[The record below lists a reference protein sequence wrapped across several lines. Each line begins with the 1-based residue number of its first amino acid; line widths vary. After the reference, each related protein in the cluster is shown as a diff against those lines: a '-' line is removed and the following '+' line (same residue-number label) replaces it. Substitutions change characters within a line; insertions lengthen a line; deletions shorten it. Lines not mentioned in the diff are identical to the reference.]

1 MVHSFWFR
9 QSPTDQ
15 ESHLHY
21 LPDPHCSFHSTY
33 PISSYLPS
41 HMTHTIVIR
50 HLTGTQKGKDQVIT
64 SQEVSLG
71 TGPGNTVRL
80 DAVWDKGVSPTH
92 ARIFRDAASQWQL
105 EDAGSSTGTFVNGQR
120 VTQRRQVGGSLV
132 IELGHGGP
140 KIEVVLPPA
149 LPASAAHGSQS
160 SSGGAGKLVLITAS
174 VIGLGIAAWFLINRS
189 GAGDSDERLQQVA
202 KTYEEGISLV
212 VIATEGKSIPMGTAW
227 AVAPGMFATNA
238 HVAAPVYK
246 AMKQGASA
254 YVAVNKR
261 PDQRFRVKLAVP
273 HPRYFS
279 NEVGMTG
286 KAPVTPPYDVGILL
300 IEGTAS
306 ATLRAA
312 ATPKLQALDS
322 GHRIAFL
329 GFPMEDLQNGGVD
342 PNNPVATMQSG
353 IVTASTDFW
362 LAKSAFENRR
372 LIQHNLPTVGGSSG
386 SPIFDSDGDVV
397 GILSSGNMIAAMTID
412 QWVSYKQQIEQ
423 AKQKALE
430 KAKKAA
436 ESQPKEKHEAVVA
449 DLNATLEALDNIP
462 IAVTELKR
470 APSAAM
476 VNYAQRIDMLEELIA
491 MVKAAQAE

>member
-1 MVHSFWFR
+1 MS
-9 QSPTDQ
+9 
-15 ESHLHY
+15 
-21 LPDPHCSFHSTY
+21 
-33 PISSYLPS
+33 
-41 HMTHTIVIR
+41 HTIVIR

-64 SQEVSLG
+64 AQEVSLG

-92 ARIFRDAASQWQL
+92 ARIFRDGAGQWQL

-140 KIEVVLPPA
+140 KIECLLPPA
-149 LPASAAHGSQS
+149 LPASASRPAGAGSS
-160 SSGGAGKLVLITAS
+160 GGGAGKFLLIAAS
-174 VIGLGIAAWFLINRS
+174 LTVLGIAAWFLINRS
-189 GAGDSDERLQQVA
+189 SGGDSDERLQQIA
-202 KTYEEGISLV
+202 KSYEEGIGLV

-238 HVAAPVYK
+238 HVAAPVYQ

-261 PDQRFRVKLAVP
+261 PDQRFRVQAAIP

-286 KAPVTPPYDVGILL
+286 KAPVTTPYDVGLL
-300 IEGTAS
+300 IIEGTAS
-306 ATLRAA
+306 ATLRPA
-312 ATPKLQALDS
+312 ATTKLQALDS

-342 PNNPVATMQSG
+342 PHNPVATMQSG

-397 GILSSGNMIAAMTID
+397 GILSSGNMIAAMTLD
-412 QWVSYKQQIEQ
+412 QWVSYKQQIEK
-423 AKQKALE
+423 AKEKALE
-430 KAKKAA
+430 KARKSA
-436 ESQPKEKHEAVVA
+436 EGQPKEKHGTVVA
-449 DLNATLEALDNIP
+449 ELKATLEALDNIP

-491 MVKAAQAE
+491 MVKAVQAE